1 MTELEGLGELGEL
14 GRVDPPAASIL
25 DSAREVLWSAV
36 AVQMLATA
44 PPGAADAGT
53 ARADTP
59 HADAAHADAAH
70 ADAAHAD
77 AAHAGGESGVGQAT
91 DDLASQPRPEDPG
104 AP

>member
-25 DSAREVLWSAV
+25 DAAREVLWSAV
-36 AVQMLATA
+36 AAQMLATA

-70 ADAAHAD
+70 A
-77 AAHAGGESGVGQAT
+77 GGESGVGQAT
-91 DDLASQPRPEDPG
+91 DDLASQPRPEDQG

>member
-59 HADAAHADAAH
+59 HADAAHA
-70 ADAAHAD
+70 
-77 AAHAGGESGVGQAT
+77 GGESGVGQAT

>member
-36 AVQMLATA
+36 AAQMLATA
-44 PPGAADAGT
+44 PPDAADAGT

-59 HADAAHADAAH
+59 H

>member
-1 MTELEGLGELGEL
+1 MTELEGLSELGEL

-36 AVQMLATA
+36 AAQMLATA

-70 ADAAHAD
+70 A
-77 AAHAGGESGVGQAT
+77 GGESGVGQAT
-91 DDLASQPRPEDPG
+91 HDLASQPRPEDPG

>member
-36 AVQMLATA
+36 AGQMLATA

-59 HADAAHADAAH
+59 
-70 ADAAHAD
+70 HAD

-104 AP
+104 PS

>member
-36 AVQMLATA
+36 AAQMLATA

-59 HADAAHADAAH
+59 HADAAHADAAR
-70 ADAAHAD
+70 
-77 AAHAGGESGVGQAT
+77 AGGESGVGQAT

-104 AP
+104 PS

>member
-36 AVQMLATA
+36 AAQMLATA

-59 HADAAHADAAH
+59 H

>member
-36 AVQMLATA
+36 AAQMLATA

-59 HADAAHADAAH
+59 HADAAHADAAR
-70 ADAAHAD
+70 
-77 AAHAGGESGVGQAT
+77 AGGESGVGQAT

>member
-36 AVQMLATA
+36 AGQMLATA
-44 PPGAADAGT
+44 PPDAADAGT

-59 HADAAHADAAH
+59 
-70 ADAAHAD
+70 HAD

-91 DDLASQPRPEDPG
+91 DDLASQPRPEDRGPS
-104 AP
+104 

>member
-36 AVQMLATA
+36 AAQMLATA

-59 HADAAHADAAH
+59 HSDAAR
-70 ADAAHAD
+70 
-77 AAHAGGESGVGQAT
+77 AGGESGVGQAT

>member
-25 DSAREVLWSAV
+25 DSAREVLWSAMA
-36 AVQMLATA
+36 AVMLATA

-59 HADAAHADAAH
+59 HADAAHA
-70 ADAAHAD
+70 
-77 AAHAGGESGVGQAT
+77 GGETGVGQAT
-91 DDLASQPRPEDPG
+91 DDLASQPRPEDQG

>member
-25 DSAREVLWSAV
+25 DAAREVLWSAV
-36 AVQMLATA
+36 AAQMLATA

-59 HADAAHADAAH
+59 HADAAR
-70 ADAAHAD
+70 
-77 AAHAGGESGVGQAT
+77 AGGESGVGQAT

>member
-1 MTELEGLGELGEL
+1 MTELEELGELGEL

-36 AVQMLATA
+36 AAQMLATA

-59 HADAAHADAAH
+59 H